1 VPLPN
6 YGSPA
11 PAPQAVGQRPG
22 ASRPPAAG
30 RDPEHVEP
38 GALRSLAGFLVS
50 YDQTDIGIFWPI
62 YQGQNVVGRKG
73 AAPGLDIEIDHPTTS
88 SRHAV
93 LFASARPAR
102 LKVEDAGSTNGT
114 YLGDQPLER
123 ARKHELRDGDLIRFG
138 GFSAI
143 VKLV

>member
-1 VPLPN
+1 M
-6 YGSPA
+6 
-11 PAPQAVGQRPG
+11 
-22 ASRPPAAG
+22 
-30 RDPEHVEP
+30 
-38 GALRSLAGFLVS
+38 RSLAGFLVS
-50 YDQTDIGIFWPI
+50 YDQSDIGVFWPV

-102 LKVEDAGSTNGT
+102 LKVEDSGSTNGT
-114 YLGDQPLER
+114 YLGDQPLDR
-123 ARKHELRDGDLIRFG
+123 GRKHELRDGDLIRFG